1 MKCVNLILQSYLRHI
16 PHCGG
21 IVYSKAIKEAVQF
34 AGTTMFL
41 VDLMNYDTRKSLD
54 DVRRLSTF
62 ASGLNKELQLVRKKQ
77 IHGNKRQKIEKA
89 RTVERNPSNL
99 ELLRILAKKQFGSPP
114 EKSDNRETNSTKV
127 RSRKSSKTIIPR
139 ETKLTRDRSQF
150 SRLKIGGTTPAPTD
164 FDVKSSCFSNQL
176 SDDDQDDTFKSVKS
190 EAPNKQN
197 VTYSSTVQNIIL
209 KTNDESE
216 RRIFVDISDDELESI
231 LENKSK
237 FDREKKDRELMSMR
251 YFKVDTD
258 QVVENVSKEIVE
270 DLVYKVCQEI
280 LDSNL
285 IAQLIRLEMKD

>member
-1 MKCVNLILQSYLRHI
+1 
-16 PHCGG
+16 
-21 IVYSKAIKEAVQF
+21 VYSKAIKEAVQF

-197 VTYSSTVQNIIL
+197 VTYSSTIQNIIL